1 MICDVNAHYILQA
14 FSDFMGDRVS
24 PPVGVSAPTG
34 IASHPV
40 SVSQAD
46 IQGRLELMDAAGRSQ
61 CRSCPHR
68 PPYLPD
74 EAEGAG
80 QSTPSRD
87 RRGAILFAIRGQ
99 TGVSHGASEVDPV
112 SWTPDRLRSRSP
124 RWPRQD
130 CPMHL
135 SSAAKW

>member
-46 IQGRLELMDAAGRSQ
+46 IQGRLELMDAAGVAMQILS
-61 CRSCPHR
+61 PHR

-74 EAEGAG
+74 EAECVRA
-80 QSTPSRD
+80 SL
-87 RRGAILFAIRGQ
+87 RRVEPARR
-99 TGVSHGASEVDPV
+99 DPV
-112 SWTPDRLRSRSP
+112 RASVGDRSVLTGDLKLTRFRGH
-124 RWPRQD
+124 RTVCVQGVHDGQD
-130 CPMHL
+130 KIALCT
-135 SSAAKW
+135 